1 MSDPN
6 ILQQFLQRHLDL
18 MTSTILYGDQST
30 VGFGILGNS
39 REQTTGQRF
48 VFSSYRP
55 CELSGSRHG
64 LSSSRHGLSSS
75 RDGLSSSRH
84 GLSSSRHGLSG
95 SINGVLGDTT
105 MSADA
110 REGDGRHG
118 DTKHNDTDGN
128 DNNKTTNSNSF
139 NYSSTNNNGNNSNSN
154 ESFQSHVELRLL
166 AFTIGSEIVKQ
177 SRRCFAA
184 FPLDLVGPAQMVHL
198 EAAFRA
204 YTSIFLASLAL
215 EESDLLM
222 KFGYTLE
229 KLLVAT
235 NDILTTISDRM
246 SRQNCAL
253 MSTHTIIS
261 LHGMAEACIFNMKK

>member
-1 MSDPN
+1 
-6 ILQQFLQRHLDL
+6 
-18 MTSTILYGDQST
+18 MTSTMLNGGNST

-39 REQTTGQRF
+39 REQTSGQRF
-48 VFSSYRP
+48 VFSTYRP
-55 CELSGSRHG
+55 CELSSSRNGLSRSKHGSSGNIHEMVGDTTISIDALDSDSRHG
-64 LSSSRHGLSSS
+64 
-75 RDGLSSSRH
+75 
-84 GLSSSRHGLSG
+84 
-95 SINGVLGDTT
+95 
-105 MSADA
+105 
-110 REGDGRHG
+110 E
-118 DTKHNDTDGN
+118 TKHNDIDGN
-128 DNNKTTNSNSF
+128 VNNHNNATATNSNTF
-139 NYSSTNNNGNNSNSN
+139 DHSSTNNNGTD
-154 ESFQSHVELRLL
+154 SFQPHVELRLL
-166 AFTIGSEIVKQ
+166 VFTIGSEIVKQ

-184 FPLDLVGPAQMVHL
+184 FPADLLGSAQMVHL

-261 LHGMAEACIFNMKK
+261 LHGMAEGCIFNMKK